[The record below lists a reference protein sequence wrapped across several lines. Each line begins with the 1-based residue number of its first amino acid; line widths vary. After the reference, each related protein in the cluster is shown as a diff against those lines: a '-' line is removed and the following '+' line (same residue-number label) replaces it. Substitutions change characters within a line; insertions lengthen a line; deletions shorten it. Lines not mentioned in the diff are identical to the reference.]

1 MRSTHHVT
9 RQELLTAE
17 LPAARRFTEGQ
28 SARAFRSKGQRG
40 WTTAM
45 PAAGPPF
52 EKVAFVH
59 AHHKLVRLVRRV
71 RDGQEWFQEEQFNA
85 ELGGPWSAFWVMPQL
100 AKIGLA
106 VVDYGEGEVRL
117 RPADPRAA
125 RFVNESRRQVS
136 PKGFKIQRLIEAF
149 LPVRD
154 PCRRVTDDRRLVLAE
169 VLGESWEIEADDLLS
184 ERRRVRLV
192 SPWTVSKVV
201 ELELDTA

>member
-28 SARAFRSKGQRG
+28 STRAFRRKRQRG

-45 PAAGPPF
+45 PAAGPPL

-59 AHHKLVRLVRRV
+59 AHHKLVALVERV
-71 RDGQEWFQEEQFNA
+71 RDGQQWFQEDELNA

-106 VVDYGEGEVRL
+106 VVDYGDDEVRL

-125 RFVNESRRQVS
+125 HFVNESRRAVS
-136 PKGFKIQRLIEAF
+136 PRGFKIERLIEAF
-149 LPVRD
+149 SPVRN

-169 VLGESWEIEADDLLS
+169 VLGDSWEIEADDLLS

-201 ELELDTA
+201 ELELETV